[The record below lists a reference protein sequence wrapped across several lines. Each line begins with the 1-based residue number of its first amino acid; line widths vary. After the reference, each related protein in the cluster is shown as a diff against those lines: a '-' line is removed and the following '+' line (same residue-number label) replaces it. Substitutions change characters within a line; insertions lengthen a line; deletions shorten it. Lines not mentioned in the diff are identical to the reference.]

1 MKGLIFTLAALSA
14 YLVSGW
20 NPSITFSKL
29 IYKKDIRT
37 CGSKNPGF
45 TNFRRCFGDK
55 FAWYV
60 FVLDLFKAAAV
71 VAVFAFLLSKYGVD
85 HQFAAAFTGVFAVLG
100 HAYPIWYGFKGE
112 KGFLVS
118 LSVIFVIDWRVGLIA
133 TLIMVVLLL
142 TTKYM
147 SLSTVTALLASPVIM
162 ILFDTALPVVEI
174 TTLTVIFVAI
184 RHKENFKRLKNGTES
199 KFCLKAR

>member
-1 MKGLIFTLAALSA
+1 MEGLIFTLAALSA

-60 FVLDLFKAAAV
+60 FV
-71 VAVFAFLLSKYGVD
+71 
-85 HQFAAAFTGVFAVLG
+85 
-100 HAYPIWYGFKGE
+100 
-112 KGFLVS
+112 
-118 LSVIFVIDWRVGLIA
+118 
-133 TLIMVVLLL
+133 
-142 TTKYM
+142 
-147 SLSTVTALLASPVIM
+147 
-162 ILFDTALPVVEI
+162 
-174 TTLTVIFVAI
+174 
-184 RHKENFKRLKNGTES
+184 
-199 KFCLKAR
+199 

>member
-85 HQFAAAFTGVFAVLG
+85 HQFAAAFTGVLPCSATRIL
-100 HAYPIWYGFKGE
+100 YGMALRAE
-112 KGFLVS
+112 KAFWFRFRLY
-118 LSVIFVIDWRVGLIA
+118 L
-133 TLIMVVLLL
+133 
-142 TTKYM
+142 
-147 SLSTVTALLASPVIM
+147 LSTGAWDLLQRLLWWCCCLQQNICRFLRLRRCLQAL
-162 ILFDTALPVVEI
+162 
-174 TTLTVIFVAI
+174 
-184 RHKENFKRLKNGTES
+184 
-199 KFCLKAR
+199 